1 MVTAAFRQ
9 LSETDGCSNWWL
21 WQSAWLSKCGN
32 GSKSN
37 DDCWWQWYEVQ
48 LWTTLFYS
56 NDEYGCNW
64 LGWEQLLPKS
74 ILFNPLVTVLYMVW
88 DHKFEIE
95 IFGIK
100 PHNDDANSLAGVG
113 LHL

>member
-1 MVTAAFRQ
+1 MVAVI
-9 LSETDGCSNWWL
+9 
-21 WQSAWLSKCGN
+21 
-32 GSKSN
+32 
-37 DDCWWQWYEVQ
+37 DDCDNQHGSPNVAMVQ
-48 LWTTLFYS
+48 KVMMTADDNDMKCNFGPPCFTQMMSIAVTDWDES
-56 NDEYGCNW
+56 NC
-64 LGWEQLLPKS
+64 S